1 MSACLFDQRH
11 KSLHTRKGK
20 RQYYLSQ
27 NTNRV
32 LDNNVEQMPKPRY
45 DVQGGYRPQRH
56 GEWIDAYNK
65 QSNLSYAGTIALQT
79 FMANDRF
86 VVIEL

>member
-1 MSACLFDQRH
+1 MSACLFTARH
-11 KSLHTRKGK
+11 KPLHTRKGE
-20 RQYYLSQ
+20 RQHYLPK
-27 NTNRV
+27 NINRV

-45 DVQGGYRPQRH
+45 NVQGGYRPQRH
-56 GEWIDAYNK
+56 GERFDAYNK
-65 QSNLSYAGTIALQT
+65 QSNLAYAGTIALQT

>member
-1 MSACLFDQRH
+1 MLNKCR
-11 KSLHTRKGK
+11 SLDKMFR
-20 RQYYLSQ
+20 
-27 NTNRV
+27 
-32 LDNNVEQMPKPRY
+32 
-45 DVQGGYRPQRH
+45 GGYRPQRH

-65 QSNLSYAGTIALQT
+65 QSNLAYAGTIALQT

>member
-1 MSACLFDQRH
+1 MLNKCR
-11 KSLHTRKGK
+11 SLDMMFR
-20 RQYYLSQ
+20 
-27 NTNRV
+27 
-32 LDNNVEQMPKPRY
+32 
-45 DVQGGYRPQRH
+45 GGYRPQRH

-65 QSNLSYAGTIALQT
+65 RSNLSYAGTIALQT